1 MKDFDKNSDGEI
13 SRYEFRD
20 MMKAL
25 VKKQKSQNNVMR
37 KASLTKQ
44 SSTNSNIMNNVNY
57 NLNKMGNNNDPKLLK
72 RSSMGKPIKR

>member
-1 MKDFDKNSDGEI
+1 
-13 SRYEFRD
+13 
-20 MMKAL
+20 
-25 VKKQKSQNNVMR
+25 MR